1 MSLAEWMEVA
11 AIYVPL
17 MAVILLRLIRGR
29 RERQFA
35 ACLLGSLWVATTLP
49 LLERVNAWA
58 GWWTFHGG
66 FGVPS
71 GMPLEL
77 YFGWVILWGV
87 VPQMAFPR
95 LRLRWVAVAMIAV
108 DLVTMPL
115 FGAVVVLNSEWLVGE
130 VVAISFVLVPALCL
144 AR

>member
-1 MSLAEWMEVA
+1 MSTADWTKVA

-17 MAVILLRLIRGR
+17 MAAILLRLIRGR
-29 RERQFA
+29 REKQFA

-49 LLERVNAWA
+49 LLERVNARA
-58 GWWTFHGG
+58 GWWTFHGD

-77 YFGWVILWGV
+77 YFGWVLLWGA
-87 VPQMAFPR
+87 VPQMAFPL
-95 LRLRWVAVAMIAV
+95 LRLRWVVVVMIAV

-115 FGAVVVLNSEWLVGE
+115 FSAVVVLN
-130 VVAISFVLVPALCL
+130 
-144 AR
+144 